1 MTACGFSK
9 NFVKKTRCFRI
20 VVQMQEEIVFLIRVI
35 RGCKGGSGGIP
46 LIILKGICNEEVGR
60 EDKGDG

>member
-1 MTACGFSK
+1 
-9 NFVKKTRCFRI
+9 
-20 VVQMQEEIVFLIRVI
+20 MQEEIVFLIRVI